1 MSHER
6 LLVCRPQGGLND
18 MLVQIERCCRYGER
32 FNRTVVVDTGYRHAS
47 HFKDHLNRYFVS
59 RQRRLILKTDDVDTY
74 GDMTD
79 VFPHAVSERIN
90 DYRPRYDK
98 KIFQFVDDDTEVP
111 LSFDFNRDYDERTL
125 LHHASGGG
133 AVSIAALSRLRLHD
147 AVTDLLLTR
156 ARILGPRYFGVHIRN
171 TDYKTR
177 YEGAVANLAKELRGP
192 IFVATDNRNCVT
204 HCQATFGAERVFSFA
219 KLPTVPGRPLH
230 QAGEAADVYAA
241 NRDAITDL
249 LLLALSTSCYAFELE
264 QNEYGVKYSGFS
276 LLALN
281 LQAAKPV
288 LSQLISRSDRTLDAL
303 LWQVEH

>member
-1 MSHER
+1 MSNER
-6 LLVCRPQGGLND
+6 LLLCRPQGGLND

-32 FNRTVVVDTGYRHAS
+32 FDRTVVVETDYRHAGS
-47 HFKDHLNRYFVS
+47 FRDSFAKYFVS
-59 RQRRLILKTDDVDTY
+59 RQRRLVLKVEDLDTY

-79 VFPHAVSERIN
+79 VFPHVASERIN

-98 KIFQFVDDDTEVP
+98 KIFQFVDDDAGVP

-125 LHHASGGG
+125 LHHQSGGG
-133 AVSIAALSRLRLHD
+133 AISVTALSRLRLHD

-156 ARILGPRYFGVHIRN
+156 ARILGTRYFGVHIRN

-177 YEGAVANLAKELRGP
+177 YEANIATLAKDLRGP
-192 IFVATDNRNCVT
+192 IFIATDNRNCLT
-204 HCQATFGAERVFSFA
+204 HCQAAFGTDRVFSFA
-219 KLPTVPGRPLH
+219 KLPAVPGRPLH
-230 QAGEAADVYAA
+230 HAGEVADVYAA

-249 LLLALSTSCYAFELE
+249 LLLALSTGCYAFELE

-288 LSQLISRSDRTLDAL
+288 LSQLIARSDRVLDAM